1 MMKPESNYPTKNKI
15 KSYVQ
20 YSGLVFQM
28 MGIIGFFTFA
38 GYKLDENQA
47 SKTPIYTAV
56 LSLLGVC
63 ISLYTVIKSLKKT
76 DFR

>member
-1 MMKPESNYPTKNKI
+1 METQNKQPNNNKI

-28 MGIIGFFTFA
+28 MGIIGLFTFA
-38 GYKLDENQA
+38 GYKLDQNQA

-63 ISLYTVIKSLKKT
+63 ISLYMVIKSLKKT

>member
-1 MMKPESNYPTKNKI
+1 METQNKQPNNNKI

-28 MGIIGFFTFA
+28 MGIIGLFTVA
-38 GYKLDENQA
+38 GYKLDQNQA
-47 SKTPIYTAV
+47 SKTPIYTAI

-63 ISLYTVIKSLKKT
+63 ISLYMVIKSLKKT

>member
-1 MMKPESNYPTKNKI
+1 METQNKQPNNNKI

-28 MGIIGFFTFA
+28 MGIIGLFTFA
-38 GYKLDENQA
+38 GYKLDQNQA
-47 SKTPIYTAV
+47 SKTPIYTAI

-63 ISLYTVIKSLKKT
+63 ISLYMVIKSLKKT

>member
-1 MMKPESNYPTKNKI
+1 METQNKQPNNNKI

-28 MGIIGFFTFA
+28 MGIIGLFTVA
-38 GYKLDENQA
+38 GYKLDQNQA

-63 ISLYTVIKSLKKT
+63 ISLYMVIKSLKKNR
-76 DFR
+76 F

>member
-1 MMKPESNYPTKNKI
+1 METQNKQPNNNKI

-28 MGIIGFFTFA
+28 MGIIGLFTVA
-38 GYKLDENQA
+38 GYKLDQNQA
-47 SKTPIYTAV
+47 SKTPIYTAI

-63 ISLYTVIKSLKKT
+63 ISLYTVIKSLKKNR
-76 DFR
+76 F

>member
-1 MMKPESNYPTKNKI
+1 METQNKQPNNNKI

-28 MGIIGFFTFA
+28 MGIIGLFTVA

-47 SKTPIYTAV
+47 SKTPIYTAI

-63 ISLYTVIKSLKKT
+63 ISLYTVIKSLKKNR
-76 DFR
+76 F

>member
-1 MMKPESNYPTKNKI
+1 METQNKQPNNNKI

-28 MGIIGFFTFA
+28 MGIIGLFTVA
-38 GYKLDENQA
+38 GYKLDQNQA

-63 ISLYTVIKSLKKT
+63 ISLYMVIKSLKKT